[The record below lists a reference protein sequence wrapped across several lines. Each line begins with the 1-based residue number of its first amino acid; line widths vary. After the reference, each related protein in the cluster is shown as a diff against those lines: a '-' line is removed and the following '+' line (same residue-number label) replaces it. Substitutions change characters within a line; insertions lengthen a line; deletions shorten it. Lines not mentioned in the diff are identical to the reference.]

1 MTVVP
6 SWCPDAINATQSWSW
21 LHPSDPNL
29 WPGKLQKICENLNP
43 MSSIHS
49 SIYLQYMYKCL
60 IMCIYIYMCVCV
72 CTSIHPSI
80 HPPTHPPIHPPESL
94 KPHHPSAKPWIIGRF
109 LQGFPSLAA
118 SPRRRAAAREDP
130 SLHRWRSVQR
140 IRDQGSGQKVED
152 IMVLEMLDPQ
162 VTHSCD
168 SILQWSNDL
177 GDLGVLPF

>member
-1 MTVVP
+1 MPGCHQRNPVLKLAP
-6 SWCPDAINATQSWSW
+6 SFRSKFVAWKVAEDLWKSKSHVI
-21 LHPSDPNL
+21 HPFIHL
-29 WPGKLQKICENLNP
+29 
-43 MSSIHS
+43 SSV
-49 SIYLQYMYKCL
+49 YVQMPYYV
-60 IMCIYIYMCVCV
+60 CIYIYMCVCV
-72 CTSIHPSI
+72 HPSIHPSI

-162 VTHSCD
+162 VTHRCG